1 MTMAS
6 RHWALK
12 IAATPAVLFGMA
24 LAVACGSPAASPAKP
39 SEKAEPAAKAP
50 ATSAPAAAKEAPPAA
65 AKDSAPAAAKPSV
78 NRMVIA
84 LPAPSGL
91 ESNEIRHLGQTIG
104 WQLKPMYE
112 YLVGM
117 NAQSG
122 QLEPQL
128 ATEWAVENGGRDIRF
143 KLRKGVQFHKGNG
156 ELTAKDVIFSWQD
169 VAKEDS
175 QHGESPYWRGIVR
188 EIEAVND
195 YEVVFHLNR
204 VDGNFFRAVGEAEYG
219 MEIRSKAHA
228 DKMGPPTM
236 ETEPYAGTGP
246 YQFKQRQQSQFIL
259 FEKVPYQ
266 HWRANPDFP
275 EFEFRLRQEAST
287 RLAALQA
294 GEVQM
299 AVLPEDQLKD
309 AVSKGMKVIK
319 GQNAGLRTFMSFQC
333 CFLND
338 INDPSKG
345 YKFPESPLADVR
357 VRQAINKSIN
367 RDELN
372 KAFFSGKAEPMYLNH
387 FHPSRQGWNPDWER
401 RFPEEYGYDP
411 AKARALLAEVGKP
424 VTTNVHIANLPQ
436 FAGADD
442 VSESIA
448 GYMEKVGITVERI
461 QMDAAQRMQRQRER
475 GFDNHLL
482 IGGTSSYIFIG
493 TTAYS
498 TSRGPRGGAVEEPSV
513 DQWLDKARATLDEKE
528 QDEFLRQMGNAMYE
542 RQIHAPLFWLPA
554 EIAAN
559 PKVVSD
565 WVFPGSITGTWTH
578 VFNIK
583 AAS

>member
-1 MTMAS
+1 MLTA
-6 RHWALK
+6 HWALK
-12 IAATPAVLFGMA
+12 VAATPALLISMA
-24 LAVACGSPAASPAKP
+24 VAVACGSPAASPTKP
-39 SEKAEPAAKAP
+39 AEKAEPAAKTA
-50 ATSAPAAAKEAPPAA
+50 ATSAPAAPAA
-65 AKDSAPAAAKPSV
+65 PAKDAAAAPAKPSV
-78 NRMVIA
+78 NRVVMA

-91 ESNEIRHLGQTIG
+91 ESNEVRHLGQTIG

-122 QLEPQL
+122 NLEPQL
-128 ATEWAVENGGRDIRF
+128 ATEWVIENGGRDIRF
-143 KLRKGVQFHKGNG
+143 KLRRGVQFHKGSG
-156 ELTAKDVIFSWQD
+156 EFTAKDVIFSWQD
-169 VAKEDS
+169 VSKEDS

-204 VDGNFFRAVGEAEYG
+204 VDGNFFRAIGEAEYG

-228 DKMGPPTM
+228 DKIGAPTM

-246 YQFKQRQQSQFIL
+246 YQFKERQQSQFIL
-259 FEKVPYQ
+259 FEKAPFQ
-266 HWRANPDFP
+266 HWRANADFP

-294 GEVQM
+294 GEAHM

-309 AVSKGMKVIK
+309 AVGKGMNVLK
-319 GQNAGLRTFMSFQC
+319 GQNAGLRTFMSYQC

-338 INDPSKG
+338 IRDPAQG
-345 YKFPESPLADVR
+345 YKFPNSPLADVK

-372 KAFFSGKAEPMYLNH
+372 KAFFAGKAEMMILNH
-387 FHPSRQGWNPDWER
+387 FHPSRAGWNPEWER
-401 RFPEEYGYDP
+401 RFSDEYGYDP
-411 AKARALLAEVGKP
+411 AKARALLAEVGRP
-424 VTTNVHIANLPQ
+424 VSTNVHIANLPQ

-448 GYMEKVGITVERI
+448 GYIEKVGINVERI
-461 QMDAAQRMQRQRER
+461 QMDAAQRAARQRER
-475 GFDNHLL
+475 GWDNHLL
-482 IGGTSSYIFIG
+482 IGGTSAYIFIG
-493 TTAYS
+493 STAYT
-498 TSRGPRGGAVEEPSV
+498 TSRGPRGGAVEDPVV
-513 DQWLDKARATLDEKE
+513 DGLLDKARATLDDAE
-528 QDEFLRQMGNAMYE
+528 QDQALREMGNAMYD
-542 RQIHAPLFWLPA
+542 RHMHVPLFWLPA
-554 EIAAN
+554 EIVVN
-559 PKVVSD
+559 PRVVGD

-578 VFNIK
+578 VHNIK
-583 AAS
+583 AAAN

>member
-1 MTMAS
+1 MLT
-6 RHWALK
+6 RHWAVK
-12 IAATPAVLFGMA
+12 MAATPAVLLGMA
-24 LAVACGSPAASPAKP
+24 FAVACGSPAAAPAKP
-39 SEKAEPAAKAP
+39 ADKTEPAAKAP
-50 ATSAPAAAKEAPPAA
+50 TSAPAAP
-65 AKDSAPAAAKPSV
+65 AKDAPAKDAPAAAVKPSV
-78 NRMVIA
+78 NRVAIA

-91 ESNEIRHLGQTIG
+91 ESNEIRHLGQTIA

-117 NAQSG
+117 NAKTG
-122 QLEPQL
+122 ALEPQL
-128 ATEWAVENGGRDIRF
+128 ATEWAVENSGQDIRF
-143 KLRKGVQFHKGNG
+143 KLRNGVQFHKGNG
-156 ELTAKDVIFSWQD
+156 EFTAKDVIFSWQD

-175 QHGESPYWRGIVR
+175 QHGESPYWRGIVKD
-188 EIEAVND
+188 IEAVND

-204 VDGNFFRAVGEAEYG
+204 VDGNFFRAVGEPEYG

-228 DKMGPPTM
+228 DKMGAPTM
-236 ETEPYAGTGP
+236 ETEPYAGTAP

-259 FEKVPYQ
+259 FEKVPFQ
-266 HWRANPDFP
+266 HWRANADFP

-309 AVSKGMKVIK
+309 AVGKGMKVIT

-338 INDPSKG
+338 IKDPSQG
-345 YKFPESPLADVR
+345 YKYPNSPLADIK

-372 KAFFSGKAEPMYLNH
+372 KAFFAGKAEPMILNH
-387 FHPSRQGWNPDWER
+387 YHPTRSGWNPDWEK
-401 RFPEEYGYDP
+401 RFPDEYGYDP

-424 VTTNVHIANLPQ
+424 ISTNVHIANLPQ

-442 VSESIA
+442 VSEAIA
-448 GYMEKVGITVERI
+448 GYMEKVGINVERV
-461 QMDAAQRMQRQRER
+461 QMDAAQRAARQRER
-475 GFDNHLL
+475 GFDNHML
-482 IGGTSSYIFIG
+482 IGGTSSFIYIG
-493 TTAYS
+493 STAYT
-498 TSRGPRGGAVEEPSV
+498 TSRGPRGGAIEDPTV
-513 DQWLDKARATLDEKE
+513 DGLLDKARATLEDNQ
-528 QDEFLRQMGNAMYE
+528 QDAALREMGNAMFDK
-542 RQIHAPLFWLPA
+542 QMHAPLFWLPA
-554 EIAAN
+554 EIVVN

-578 VFNIK
+578 VQNIK
-583 AAS
+583 PAAS

>member
-1 MTMAS
+1 MA
-6 RHWALK
+6 
-12 IAATPAVLFGMA
+12 V
-24 LAVACGSPAASPAKP
+24 AVACGSPAASPAKP
-39 SEKAEPAAKAP
+39 TEKAEPAAKAAP
-50 ATSAPAAAKEAPPAA
+50 TSAPAAAKQAPTAA
-65 AKDSAPAAAKPSV
+65 AKEAAPAAAKPSV
-78 NRMVIA
+78 NRVVMA

-91 ESNEIRHLGQTIG
+91 ESNEIRHLGQTIA

-128 ATEWAVENGGRDIRF
+128 ATEWAIENGGRDIRF
-143 KLRKGVQFHKGNG
+143 KLRRGVQFHKGNG
-156 ELTAKDVIFSWQD
+156 EFNAKDVVFSWQD

-175 QHGESPYWRGIVR
+175 QHGESPYWRSIVR
-188 EIEAVND
+188 EIEVVND

-204 VDGNFFRAVGEAEYG
+204 VDGNIFRAIGEPEYG

-228 DKMGPPTM
+228 DKMGAPTM

-259 FEKVPYQ
+259 FEKVPFQ
-266 HWRANPDFP
+266 HWRANADFP

-294 GEVQM
+294 GEVHL
-299 AVLPEDQLKD
+299 AVLPEDQLQD
-309 AVSKGMKVIK
+309 AVGKGMKVLK
-319 GQNAGLRTFMSFQC
+319 GQNAGLRTFLSFQC

-338 INDPSKG
+338 NNDPSKG
-345 YKFPESPLADVR
+345 YKFPNSPLADVK
-357 VRQAINKSIN
+357 VRQALNKAVN

-372 KAFFSGKAEPMYLNH
+372 KAFFAGKAEIMILNH
-387 FHPSRQGWNPDWER
+387 FHPSRQGWNPEWER
-401 RFPEEYGYDP
+401 RFPDEYGYDP
-411 AKARALLAEVGKP
+411 AKARALLAEVGRP
-424 VTTNVHIANLPQ
+424 VSTNVHIANLPQ

-448 GYMEKVGITVERI
+448 GYLEKVGVTVERI
-461 QMDAAQRMQRQRER
+461 QMDGAQRMQRQRER

-493 TTAYS
+493 STAYT
-498 TSRGPRGGAVEEPSV
+498 TSRGPRGGAVEDPIV
-513 DQWLDKARATLDEKE
+513 DGLLDKARATLDDKE
-528 QDEFLRQMGNAMYE
+528 QDAALREMGNAMFD
-542 RQIHAPLFWLPA
+542 RHMHLPLFWLPA
-554 EIAAN
+554 EVVVN
-559 PKVVSD
+559 PKVVGD

-583 AAS
+583 AAAN